1 MVAIKDKEKAKEK
14 ALKQQSIFNKGHDDA
29 ISSGS
34 DSEEIKDDL
43 ITDLKTGPQ
52 DDNAVK

>member
-1 MVAIKDKEKAKEK
+1 MLTSGDWEQAKEK
-14 ALKQQSIFNKGHDDA
+14 ALNQQSIFNKGQDDA

-43 ITDLKTGPQ
+43 ITDLKTGAA
-52 DDNAVK
+52 DDN